1 MDETKA
7 KPRPRKSA
15 GRPRRITL
23 DAVIAAACELGVDRF
38 EMTSV
43 AERLGIGVATLYGY
57 VEHRDHLVRLAAAR
71 CARREQIID
80 RGQSWQDALREHA
93 AISFEIYQTWPQ
105 LIAQTM
111 SATVGSHVEV
121 IAMEG
126 VLAILID
133 RGVEPR
139 DALTLYYEINQIV
152 IGAAV
157 GFAYLK
163 SIETREGSYNAM
175 VRRMTDGA
183 SQDELTAIRRSTATP
198 GPPSVIGDY
207 RQTLERVLSAQEAR
221 MERRGA

>member
-1 MDETKA
+1 MEEAKA
-7 KPRPRKSA
+7 KLRPRKSA

-23 DAVIAAACELGVDRF
+23 DAVIEAACELGVDRF

-57 VEHRDHLVRLAAAR
+57 VEHREHLVRLAAAR

-139 DALTLYYEINQIV
+139 DALSLYYEVNQII

-157 GFAYLK
+157 GVAYLK
-163 SIETREGSYNAM
+163 SIEAREGSYDAM

-183 SQDELTAIRRSTATP
+183 DADELPAIRRSTATP
-198 GPPSVIGDY
+198 GPPAVIGDY
-207 RQTLERVLSAQEAR
+207 RVTLERVLSTQEAR
-221 MERRGA
+221 MARNDA

>member
-1 MDETKA
+1 MEEAKA
-7 KPRPRKSA
+7 KPRPRRSA

-23 DAVIAAACELGVDRF
+23 DAVIDAACELGVDRF

-126 VLAILID
+126 VLALLID

-139 DALTLYYEINQIV
+139 DALSLYYEVNQIV

-157 GFAYLK
+157 GVAYLR
-163 SIETREGSYNAM
+163 SVEEREGSYDALVGRM
-175 VRRMTDGA
+175 VEGA
-183 SQDELTAIRRSTATP
+183 DDDELPAIRRSTATP
-198 GPPSVIGDY
+198 GPPAVIGDY
-207 RQTLERVLSAQEAR
+207 RVTLERILSTHEGR
-221 MERRGA
+221 MTRRST